1 MCLDHN
7 LRTNSSFGIVI
18 VLNSIQ
24 VRHVMSL
31 ILKRVLTRKD
41 CLTKNV
47 TKGIQGAFGLPFA
60 DLGIF
65 FFENRIKDYKT
76 DFK

>member
-41 CLTKNV
+41 CLTETV
-47 TKGIQGAFGLPFA
+47 TKGIQGVFSLFIG
-60 DLGIF
+60 GS
-65 FFENRIKDYKT
+65 E
-76 DFK
+76 